1 MDLFYFWRTPPK
13 VPEHQHVCGHLRKEE
28 EANDSAAHSDP
39 FCKIGQSVQL

>member
-28 EANDSAAHSDP
+28 EEANNSAAHSDL
-39 FCKIGQSVQL
+39 ILRNVMSV